1 MNYFSPSIYLRVYL
15 KGNPKGI
22 SHIRSQN
29 RIRPLL
35 VDKPEYCKETKQ
47 ARFTNTQER
56 NTNKLKSLV
65 IDIARFVPCIL
76 SNTHQND

>member
-1 MNYFSPSIYLRVYL
+1 M
-15 KGNPKGI
+15 GI

-29 RIRPLL
+29 TIYRIRPLL

-47 ARFTNTQER
+47 ARSTNTQER
-56 NTNKLKSLV
+56 NTNNKLKSLV
-65 IDIARFVPCIL
+65 IDIVPCVL